1 MFIELDGLSLD
12 QLINKQIE
20 IRQKMMQAVNSGMSP
35 GLIAQMQGMLDY
47 ISIEIK
53 TKTAVEQ
60 LSAEKTV
67 ADENDDDIDGVSLE
81 IG

>member
-20 IRQKMMQAVNSGMSP
+20 IRQKMMQAVNFGMSP

-60 LSAEKTV
+60 LSADKTN
-67 ADENDDDIDGVSLE
+67 ADENDDDINGVSLE

>member
-1 MFIELDGLSLD
+1 MFIELDGLSVD

-20 IRQKMMQAVNSGMSP
+20 IRQKMMQAINSGMSP
-35 GLIAQMQGMLDY
+35 GLIAQMQGMLEH

-67 ADENDDDIDGVSLE
+67 AEDNGDDIDGVSVE